1 MSDPVMITLI
11 ICFTVIF
18 VFLILA
24 VIARWFCIVIL
35 NNRQN
40 KPMIEDD
47 EYLTIDEFQEYEHT
61 IAAVLR
67 KLEDKIDHKDKDSN

>member
-1 MSDPVMITLI
+1 MSDQVMITLI

-35 NNRQN
+35 NNRQQ
-40 KPMIEDD
+40 KSDD
-47 EYLTIDEFQEYEHT
+47 EFLTIDEFQEFEN
-61 IAAVLR
+61 IVAGAI
-67 KLEDKIDHKDKDSN
+67 KDLEDKIGGDKDDRN

>member
-1 MSDPVMITLI
+1 MSDQVMITLI

-35 NNRQN
+35 NNRQQ
-40 KPMIEDD
+40 KSD
-47 EYLTIDEFQEYEHT
+47 EYLTIDEFQEFEN
-61 IAAVLR
+61 IVANAI
-67 KLEDKIDHKDKDSN
+67 KELEDRIGGDKNGED